1 MFSILTDIYQVQ
13 RKIGYCPQFDALYD
27 ELTAREHLQLYS
39 RLRGISP
46 KHQNK
51 VIFVGQC
58 CMLSDNLHLRDRRTD
73 RRRESNLVNFSLK
86 LLHLV
91 AIILVN
97 FLTINW
103 TKFRVFIGWSR
114 ILSSLKFLWIIAVRS
129 PPDRMHAPDRHNR
142 TKRWTNERT
151 DEGSRLF
158 VRPSVRLLDGVWH

>member
-114 ILSSLKFLWIIAVRS
+114 ILSSLKFLWSIAVRS
-129 PPDRMHAPDRHNR
+129 PIG
-142 TKRWTNERT
+142 WTPLTDTIGQRDERT
-151 DEGSRLF
+151 NGRMKGRVYSS
-158 VRPSVRLLDGVWH
+158 VRPSVS